1 MNKNDLFRAFD
12 NVDDNILER
21 SETPVGR
28 RRAPAYRKWL
38 ALAACLALTV
48 SLVGVAFAAEA
59 REYGAAVAFFDENGL
74 STEGLSRSDVKA
86 VYRDITSQ
94 HFTYDKTAEV
104 IERAVPGLEISQ
116 REPTPEELAA
126 LWDRNV
132 WRNTRSETG
141 FSYRMDVREKLDES
155 LGFDVLDRSVLECYR
170 ALLHLYRE
178 RPVLYNDTNSQ
189 SFEWIES
196 GDVQRSIFSFI
207 RRNPW
212 NYNDGL
218 IFVCN
223 MTPATYD
230 YYGVGA
236 PVSGKYRRI
245 FSTCYD
251 NEDMCLEAVEEL
263 CNGRPYKLNFKLKP
277 YEAIIFE
284 IPFHESTEE
293 ELKKE
298 KKERTRVSK
307 AHKAAKSDTSHVP

>member
-48 SLVGVAFAAEA
+48 RLVGVAFAAEA
-59 REYGAAVAFFDENGL
+59 REYGAAVAFFDENGR

-132 WRNTRSETG
+132 WRSTRPETG
-141 FSYRMDVREKLDES
+141 ISYRLDYAEKLDKT
-155 LGFDVLDRSVLECYR
+155 LGFDVLDKSIL
-170 ALLHLYRE
+170 AL
-178 RPVLYNDTNSQ
+178 S
-189 SFEWIES
+189 
-196 GDVQRSIFSFI
+196 
-207 RRNPW
+207 
-212 NYNDGL
+212 L
-218 IFVCN
+218 IH
-223 MTPATYD
+223 
-230 YYGVGA
+230 
-236 PVSGKYRRI
+236 I
-245 FSTCYD
+245 
-251 NEDMCLEAVEEL
+251 
-263 CNGRPYKLNFKLKP
+263 
-277 YEAIIFE
+277 
-284 IPFHESTEE
+284 
-293 ELKKE
+293 
-298 KKERTRVSK
+298 
-307 AHKAAKSDTSHVP
+307 